1 MFGAYNVIQF
11 DKMGNGDMT
20 REGNSEK
27 VIGSMSCGCSKIK
40 ESWELSTRGSEVERK
55 EGVITRWDA

>member
-1 MFGAYNVIQF
+1 MTGE
-11 DKMGNGDMT
+11 GD
-20 REGNSEK
+20 SEK

-55 EGVITRWDA
+55 EGVITQWDA